1 VKPLISLS
9 KAEAK
14 AIALDALGFSDARP
28 QSVWD
33 VFDRT
38 NLLQVDSVNVF
49 ERAHY
54 MPLFS
59 RLGIY
64 QKIGDQTPRT
74 NY

>member
-1 VKPLISLS
+1 MNPLISLS
-9 KAEAK
+9 NAEAK
-14 AIALDALGFSDARP
+14 AIALDALGFAEAKP
-28 QSVWD
+28 QSV
-33 VFDRT
+33 
-38 NLLQVDSVNVF
+38 LEVF